1 MAYAFSVATPT
12 RLQIEGRYHWIV
24 TVTETAVVDAN
35 SSWTL
40 NLATYKIP
48 QLGRVTNHQ
57 CVLTAGVGGTAT
69 TVDPRLGSVAG
80 GVDILD
86 NGTAAASTY
95 QDANARYLL
104 VGQTLY
110 GSSRANGTT
119 AGAGS
124 IVTTFVLLEGHQT

>member
-1 MAYAFSVATPT
+1 MAYASSATTQRRLVA
-12 RLQIEGRYHWIV
+12 GRNQWII
-24 TVTETAVVDAN
+24 TVTETGVVDAN
-35 SSWTL
+35 SAWTYD
-40 NLATYKIP
+40 LAAANIP
-48 QLGRVTNHQ
+48 ALGWVTSHQ

-80 GVDILD
+80 GTDLLD
-86 NGTAAASTY
+86 NGTPAASTY
-95 QDANARYLL
+95 QDCNKRYLL

-124 IVTTFVLLEGHQT
+124 IVTTFALLEGHQT

>member
-1 MAYAFSVATPT
+1 MAYASTATAS
-12 RLQIEGRYHWIV
+12 RFQIEGRYHWLV
-24 TVTETAVVDAN
+24 TVTETGVVDAS

-48 QLGRVTNHQ
+48 AFGRVTSHQ

-69 TVDPRLGSVAG
+69 TVDPRLGTVAG
-80 GVDILD
+80 GTDILD

-95 QDANARYLL
+95 QDVNARYLL

-124 IVTTFVLLEGHQT
+124 IVTTFVLLEGHQS

>member
-1 MAYAFSVATPT
+1 MAYASTVTAA
-12 RLQIEGRYHWIV
+12 RYQVEGRYHWLV
-24 TVTETAVVDAN
+24 TVTETGVVDAN

-48 QLGRVTNHQ
+48 QFGRVTNHQ
-57 CVLTAGVGGTAT
+57 CVLTTGGTAT

-80 GVDILD
+80 GTDLLD
-86 NGTAAASTY
+86 NGTAAVSTY
-95 QDANARYLL
+95 QDCNARYLL
-104 VGQTLY
+104 SGQVLY

-119 AGAGS
+119 TSGQ

>member
-1 MAYAFSVATPT
+1 MAYAASSTAT
-12 RLQIEGRYHWIV
+12 RYQVGGRYHWLV
-24 TVTETAVVDAN
+24 VVTETGVVDAN
-35 SSWTL
+35 SAWTV
-40 NLATYKIP
+40 NLATNKIP
-48 QLGRVTNHQ
+48 SLGRVTSHQ

-69 TVDPRLGSVAG
+69 TVDPRLGTVAG
-80 GVDILD
+80 GSDILD